1 MADLTNK
8 WYQAIRHSPEHSH
21 TDDEDEEI
29 STKIPSSSTSIR
41 INPKT

>member
-8 WYQAIRHSPEHSH
+8 WYQAIRHSPDH
-21 TDDEDEEI
+21 TEDEDEDA
-29 STKIPSSSTSIR
+29 STKLPSSSLSSVR